1 MVNTKDYLNLSA
13 LAYVD
18 FESVDKGKTIGS
30 LVDGVENGTMS
41 RKDFNINSPEFSALQ
56 NSSNPL
62 LSYTLI
68 HFEKDDVSGFAGAA
82 FQSPSGEIV
91 FSFKGTDAGNGSEF
105 SKDIANADEQIFT
118 GSSNSA
124 NENGFIGNTWNR
136 LRGAIFVQFIKV
148 SSNKREHSYV

>member
-1 MVNTKDYLNLSA
+1 MSLKPVNYISLSA
-13 LAYVD
+13 LSYIE
-18 FESVDKGKTIGS
+18 FNSSMRNKTVEY
-30 LVDGVENGTMS
+30 LVNNKLIKEDNLS
-41 RKDFNINSPEFSALQ
+41 NPELSALKS
-56 NSSNPL
+56 SSNPL
-62 LSYTLI
+62 RSYILLDYTSTP
-68 HFEKDDVSGFAGAA
+68 SGFQAAA